1 MDKKIPLFFAL
12 KDYINK
18 KRPAFHMP
26 GHHRGKGIY
35 KLLKDEWGENIFL
48 YDITEVEGLDY
59 LHKPEG
65 VIKEAQELAA
75 KAFGSDYTF
84 FLINGSTVGNL
95 VMLSSTLKSK
105 DKVILQ
111 RNSHRSV
118 IGGLAIFDL
127 EPIYIQSEIHKY
139 SGIPSGIKP
148 EDYEDKLKNN
158 SVKVSLITSPNYF
171 GMCEN
176 IEEILKIGRKYD
188 QTMLLDEA
196 HGVHFPFNSKLPLT
210 GIKIGYD
217 MIVQSAHKTLP
228 ALTQTSFLHIKGN
241 RVDMDKVF
249 DALTY
254 LESSSPS
261 YLFMVSL
268 DVARYQMESEGEKIW
283 NEIIDL
289 SNYLREEV
297 NKIDGF
303 YCFGKEILND
313 EVYDLDLTKIAINTK
328 KIGLTGFEVEE
339 ILNKNY
345 NIEIELSDSYNILI
359 FLTPGITKE
368 EIDKLIITLK
378 DISIKYKK
386 RPIEEEVII
395 PEIPKMAVTP
405 KEAYINEKEIIEL
418 KDAKGRISGKVISAY
433 PPGLPIVVPGEEISE
448 NILNYIYDLKEK
460 KANLQGFIDV
470 ECNYIKVLK

>member
-1 MDKKIPLFFAL
+1 MDKKIPLFFTL

-118 IGGLAIFDL
+118 IGGLAVFDL

-139 SGIPSGIKP
+139 SGIPWGIKP

-176 IEEILKIGRKYD
+176 IEEILKIGRKYN

-196 HGVHFPFNSKLPLT
+196 HGVHFPFNSELPLT

-289 SNYLREEV
+289 SNYLRDKV

-313 EVYDLDLTKIAINTK
+313 EVYDLDLTKITINTK

-405 KEAYINEKEIIEL
+405 KEAYINEKEIIEF

-460 KANLQGFIDV
+460 KANLQGFIDA

>member
-303 YCFGKEILND
+303 YCFGKEILNA

-433 PPGLPIVVPGEEISE
+433 PPGLPIIVPGEEISE
-448 NILNYIYDLKEK
+448 NILNYIYYLKEK

>member
-118 IGGLAIFDL
+118 IGGLAVFDL

-268 DVARYQMESEGEKIW
+268 DVVRYQMESEGEKIW

-313 EVYDLDLTKIAINTK
+313 EVYDLDLTKITINTK

-339 ILNKNY
+339 ILNKKY

-386 RPIEEEVII
+386 GPIEEEVII

-433 PPGLPIVVPGEEISE
+433 PPGLPIVVPGEKISE

>member
-268 DVARYQMESEGEKIW
+268 DVVRYQMESEGEKIW

-313 EVYDLDLTKIAINTK
+313 EVYDLDLTKITINTK

-339 ILNKNY
+339 ILNKKY

>member
-118 IGGLAIFDL
+118 IGGLAVFDL

-139 SGIPSGIKP
+139 SGIPWGIKP

-176 IEEILKIGRKYD
+176 IEEILKIGRKYN

-196 HGVHFPFNSKLPLT
+196 HGVHFPFNSELPLT

-313 EVYDLDLTKIAINTK
+313 EVYDLDLTKITINTK

-339 ILNKNY
+339 ILNKKY

>member
-118 IGGLAIFDL
+118 IGGLAVFDL

-268 DVARYQMESEGEKIW
+268 DVVRYQMESEGEKIW

-313 EVYDLDLTKIAINTK
+313 EVYDLDLTKITINTK

-339 ILNKNY
+339 ILNKKY

>member
-118 IGGLAIFDL
+118 IGGLAVFDL

-339 ILNKNY
+339 ILNKKY

-433 PPGLPIVVPGEEISE
+433 PPGLPIIVPGEEISE
-448 NILNYIYDLKEK
+448 NILNYIYYLKEK

>member
-118 IGGLAIFDL
+118 IGGLAVFDL

-148 EDYEDKLKNN
+148 EDYEYKLKNN

-268 DVARYQMESEGEKIW
+268 DVVRYQMESEGEKIW

-313 EVYDLDLTKIAINTK
+313 EVYDLDLTKITINTK

-339 ILNKNY
+339 ILNKKY

-386 RPIEEEVII
+386 GPIEEEVII

>member
-1 MDKKIPLFFAL
+1 
-12 KDYINK
+12 
-18 KRPAFHMP
+18 
-26 GHHRGKGIY
+26 
-35 KLLKDEWGENIFL
+35 
-48 YDITEVEGLDY
+48 
-59 LHKPEG
+59 
-65 VIKEAQELAA
+65 
-75 KAFGSDYTF
+75 
-84 FLINGSTVGNL
+84 L

-118 IGGLAIFDL
+118 IGGLAVFDL

-139 SGIPSGIKP
+139 SGIPWGIKP

-268 DVARYQMESEGEKIW
+268 DVVRYQMESEGEKIW

-313 EVYDLDLTKIAINTK
+313 EVYDLDLTKITINTK

-339 ILNKNY
+339 ILNKKY

-386 RPIEEEVII
+386 GPIEEEVII

-433 PPGLPIVVPGEEISE
+433 PPGLPIVVPGEKISE

>member
-1 MDKKIPLFFAL
+1 MDKKIPLFYAL

-118 IGGLAIFDL
+118 IGGLAVFDL

-268 DVARYQMESEGEKIW
+268 DVVRYQMESEGEKIW

-313 EVYDLDLTKIAINTK
+313 EVYDLDLTKITINTK

-339 ILNKNY
+339 ILNKKY

>member
-1 MDKKIPLFFAL
+1 MDKKIPLFFTL

-118 IGGLAIFDL
+118 IGGLAVFDL

-139 SGIPSGIKP
+139 SGIPWGIKP

-196 HGVHFPFNSKLPLT
+196 HGVHFPFNSELPLT

-313 EVYDLDLTKIAINTK
+313 EVYDLDLTKITINTK

-339 ILNKNY
+339 ILNKKY

-433 PPGLPIVVPGEEISE
+433 PPGLPIVVPGEKISE

>member
-1 MDKKIPLFFAL
+1 MDKKIPLFFTL

-118 IGGLAIFDL
+118 IGGLAVFDL

-139 SGIPSGIKP
+139 SGIPWGIKP

-176 IEEILKIGRKYD
+176 IEEILKIGRKYN

-196 HGVHFPFNSKLPLT
+196 HGVHFPFNSGLPLT

-289 SNYLREEV
+289 SNYLRDEV

-313 EVYDLDLTKIAINTK
+313 EVYDLDLTKITINTK
-328 KIGLTGFEVEE
+328 KMGLTGFEVEE

-405 KEAYINEKEIIEL
+405 KEAYINEKEIIEF

-460 KANLQGFIDV
+460 KANLQGFIDA

>member
-433 PPGLPIVVPGEEISE
+433 PPGLPIIVPGEEISE

>member
-118 IGGLAIFDL
+118 IGGLAVFDL

-268 DVARYQMESEGEKIW
+268 DVVRYQMESEGEKIW

-313 EVYDLDLTKIAINTK
+313 EVYDLDLTKITINTK

-339 ILNKNY
+339 ILNKKY

-386 RPIEEEVII
+386 GPIEEEVII

>member
-1 MDKKIPLFFAL
+1 MDKKIPLFYAL

-118 IGGLAIFDL
+118 IGGLAVFDL

-139 SGIPSGIKP
+139 SGIPWGIKP

-158 SVKVSLITSPNYF
+158 SVKVSFITSPNYF

-241 RVDMDKVF
+241 RIDMDKVF

-268 DVARYQMESEGEKIW
+268 DVARYQMESEGEMIW

-289 SNYLREEV
+289 SIYLRDEV
-297 NKIDGF
+297 NRIDGF

-313 EVYDLDLTKIAINTK
+313 EVYDLDLTKITINTK
-328 KIGLTGFEVEE
+328 KIGLTGFEIEE

-368 EIDKLIITLK
+368 EIDKLIIALK

-386 RPIEEEVII
+386 EPIEEEVII
-395 PEIPKMAVTP
+395 PEIPEMAATP
-405 KEAYINEKEIIEL
+405 KEAYINEKEIIEF

-433 PPGLPIVVPGEEISE
+433 PPGLPIVVPGEKISE

>member
-118 IGGLAIFDL
+118 IGGLAVFDL

-148 EDYEDKLKNN
+148 EDYEYKLKNN

-313 EVYDLDLTKIAINTK
+313 EVYDLDLTKITINTK

-433 PPGLPIVVPGEEISE
+433 PPGLPIIVPGEEISE

>member
-1 MDKKIPLFFAL
+1 
-12 KDYINK
+12 
-18 KRPAFHMP
+18 
-26 GHHRGKGIY
+26 
-35 KLLKDEWGENIFL
+35 
-48 YDITEVEGLDY
+48 
-59 LHKPEG
+59 
-65 VIKEAQELAA
+65 
-75 KAFGSDYTF
+75 
-84 FLINGSTVGNL
+84 
-95 VMLSSTLKSK
+95 MLSSTLKSK

-118 IGGLAIFDL
+118 IGGLAVFDL

-148 EDYEDKLKNN
+148 EDYEYKLKNN

-268 DVARYQMESEGEKIW
+268 DVVRYQMESEGEKIW

-313 EVYDLDLTKIAINTK
+313 EVYDLDLTKITINTK

-339 ILNKNY
+339 ILNKKY

-386 RPIEEEVII
+386 GPIEEEVII

-433 PPGLPIVVPGEEISE
+433 PPGLPIVVPGEKISE

>member
-1 MDKKIPLFFAL
+1 MDKKIPLFFTL

-118 IGGLAIFDL
+118 IGGLAVFDL

-139 SGIPSGIKP
+139 SGIPWGIKP

-196 HGVHFPFNSKLPLT
+196 HGVHFPFNSELPLT

-289 SNYLREEV
+289 SNYLRDEV

-313 EVYDLDLTKIAINTK
+313 EVYDLDLTKITINTK

-405 KEAYINEKEIIEL
+405 KEAYINEKEIIEF

-460 KANLQGFIDV
+460 KANLQGFIDA

>member
-118 IGGLAIFDL
+118 IGGLAVFDL

-148 EDYEDKLKNN
+148 EDYEYKLKNN

-268 DVARYQMESEGEKIW
+268 DVVRYQMESEGEKIW

-313 EVYDLDLTKIAINTK
+313 EVYDLDLTKITINTK

-339 ILNKNY
+339 ILNKKY

-386 RPIEEEVII
+386 GPIEEEVII

-433 PPGLPIVVPGEEISE
+433 PPGLPIVVPGEKISE

>member
-1 MDKKIPLFFAL
+1 MDKKIPLFYAL
-12 KDYINK
+12 KNYINK

-26 GHHRGKGIY
+26 GHHRGKGIHN
-35 KLLKDEWGENIFL
+35 LLKEEWGENIFL
-48 YDITEVEGLDY
+48 YDITEVEGMDY

-95 VMLSSTLKSK
+95 VMLISTLNPK

-111 RNSHRSV
+111 RNSHRSI

-127 EPIYIQSEIHKY
+127 EPVYIQSEIDNY
-139 SGIPSGIKP
+139 SGIPWGIKP
-148 EDYEDKLKNN
+148 ESYEDKLKNN

-176 IEEILKIGRKYD
+176 IDEILKIGRKYN
-188 QTMLLDEA
+188 QIMLLDEA
-196 HGVHFPFNSKLPLT
+196 HGVHFPFNSKLPVS
-210 GIKIGYD
+210 GIKLGYD

-241 RVDMDKVF
+241 KVDMDKVF

-268 DVARYQMESEGEKIW
+268 DMVRYQMESEGELIWDKII
-283 NEIIDL
+283 EL
-289 SNYLREEV
+289 SNYMRNEV
-297 NKIDGF
+297 NKIDGL
-303 YCFGKEILND
+303 YCFGKEILNNGI
-313 EVYDLDLTKIAINTK
+313 YDLDLTKITINTK
-328 KIGLTGFEVEE
+328 KLGLTGFEVEE

-359 FLTPGITKE
+359 FLTPGIEKD
-368 EIDKLIITLK
+368 EIDKLIYALN
-378 DISIKYKK
+378 DISNKYKK
-386 RPIEEEVII
+386 EPIEEDII
-395 PEIPKMAVTP
+395 VPEIPEMLATP
-405 KEAYINEKEIIEL
+405 KEAYINDKEIIEL
-418 KDAKGRISGKVISAY
+418 KNAKNRISGKVISAY
-433 PPGLPIVVPGEEISE
+433 PPGLPILVPGEKISE
-448 NILNYIYDLKEK
+448 NILNYIFDLKEK
-460 KANLQGFIDV
+460 RANLQGFIDV

>member
-118 IGGLAIFDL
+118 IGGLAVFDL

-148 EDYEDKLKNN
+148 EDYEYKLKNN

-268 DVARYQMESEGEKIW
+268 DVVRYQMESEGEKIW

-313 EVYDLDLTKIAINTK
+313 EVYDLDLTKITINTK

-339 ILNKNY
+339 ILNKKY

-386 RPIEEEVII
+386 GPIEEEVII

-448 NILNYIYDLKEK
+448 NILYYIYDLKEK

>member
-118 IGGLAIFDL
+118 IGGLAVFDL

-148 EDYEDKLKNN
+148 EDYEYKLKNN

-313 EVYDLDLTKIAINTK
+313 EVYDLDLTKITINTK

-405 KEAYINEKEIIEL
+405 KEAYINEKEIIEF

>member
-1 MDKKIPLFFAL
+1 MDKKIPLFFTL

-118 IGGLAIFDL
+118 IGGLAVFDL

-139 SGIPSGIKP
+139 SGIPWGIKP

-176 IEEILKIGRKYD
+176 IEEILKIGRKYN

-196 HGVHFPFNSKLPLT
+196 HGVHFPFNSELPLT

-289 SNYLREEV
+289 SNYLRDKV

-313 EVYDLDLTKIAINTK
+313 EVYDLDLTKITINTK
-328 KIGLTGFEVEE
+328 KMGLTGFEVEE

-405 KEAYINEKEIIEL
+405 KEAYINEKEIIEF

-460 KANLQGFIDV
+460 KANLQGFIDA

>member
-1 MDKKIPLFFAL
+1 MDKKIPLFFTL

-75 KAFGSDYTF
+75 KAFGSDHTF

-118 IGGLAIFDL
+118 IGGLAVFDL
-127 EPIYIQSEIHKY
+127 EPVYIQSEIHKY

-148 EDYEDKLKNN
+148 EDYENKLKNN

-176 IEEILKIGRKYD
+176 IEEILKIGREYD
-188 QTMLLDEA
+188 QIMLLDEA
-196 HGVHFPFNSKLPLT
+196 HGVHFPFNQKLPIT

-241 RVDMDKVF
+241 RVDMDRVF

-268 DVARYQMESEGEKIW
+268 DVVRYQMESEGEKIW

-289 SNYLREEV
+289 SNYLRDEV

-313 EVYDLDLTKIAINTK
+313 EVYDLDLTKITINTK

-405 KEAYINEKEIIEL
+405 KEAYVNEKEIVEL
-418 KDAKGRISGKVISAY
+418 KNAKGRISGKVISAY

-460 KANLQGFIDV
+460 KANLQGFIGA

>member
-118 IGGLAIFDL
+118 IGGLAVFDL

-148 EDYEDKLKNN
+148 EDYEYKLKNN

-339 ILNKNY
+339 ILNKKY

>member
-1 MDKKIPLFFAL
+1 
-12 KDYINK
+12 
-18 KRPAFHMP
+18 
-26 GHHRGKGIY
+26 
-35 KLLKDEWGENIFL
+35 
-48 YDITEVEGLDY
+48 
-59 LHKPEG
+59 
-65 VIKEAQELAA
+65 
-75 KAFGSDYTF
+75 
-84 FLINGSTVGNL
+84 
-95 VMLSSTLKSK
+95 MLSSTLKSK

-118 IGGLAIFDL
+118 IGGLAVFDL

-139 SGIPSGIKP
+139 SGIPWGIKP

-176 IEEILKIGRKYD
+176 IEEILKIGRKYN

-196 HGVHFPFNSKLPLT
+196 HGVHFPFNSELPLT

-289 SNYLREEV
+289 SNYLRDEV

-313 EVYDLDLTKIAINTK
+313 EVYDLDLTKITINTK

-405 KEAYINEKEIIEL
+405 KEAYINEKEIIEF

-460 KANLQGFIDV
+460 KANLQGFIDA

>member
-1 MDKKIPLFFAL
+1 MDKKIPLFFTL

-118 IGGLAIFDL
+118 IGGLAVFDL

-139 SGIPSGIKP
+139 SGIPWGIKP

-176 IEEILKIGRKYD
+176 IEEILKIGRKYN

-196 HGVHFPFNSKLPLT
+196 HGVHFPFNSELPLT

-289 SNYLREEV
+289 SNYLRDEV

-313 EVYDLDLTKIAINTK
+313 EVYDLDLTKITINTK
-328 KIGLTGFEVEE
+328 KMGLTGFEVEE

-405 KEAYINEKEIIEL
+405 KEAYINEKEIIEF

-460 KANLQGFIDV
+460 KANLQGFIDA

>member
-1 MDKKIPLFFAL
+1 MDKKIPLFFTL

-118 IGGLAIFDL
+118 IGGLAVFDL

-139 SGIPSGIKP
+139 SGIPWGIKP

-176 IEEILKIGRKYD
+176 IEEILKIGRKYN

-196 HGVHFPFNSKLPLT
+196 HGVHFPFNSELPLT

-313 EVYDLDLTKIAINTK
+313 EVYDLDLTKITINTK
-328 KIGLTGFEVEE
+328 KMGLTGFEVEE

-405 KEAYINEKEIIEL
+405 KEAYINEKEIIEF

-460 KANLQGFIDV
+460 KANLQGFIDA